1 MRSDGASE
9 RTGFSMGNRICSIG
23 INTIVDGIMGTQ
35 KATIMSYLRPLV
47 SPRSPQATL
56 QTLMNLP
63 QLKPTLNNNPQLT
76 VKDTTEEVADTITK
90 MSARGNSARKS
101 AEPSSSANK
110 TKKSKSVASNRLL
123 RKESRIGSMRSVKRM
138 KIGSKGRKNAA
149 SERRKQRSA
158 SGNRR
163 EKRRRS
169 GRKPLSR
176 PKRTMRGNIGSLLR
190 LGKILGATMV
200 NGEGSRL
207 QMIS

>member
-9 RTGFSMGNRICSIG
+9 RTGFSMGMWISTG

-63 QLKPTLNNNPQLT
+63 QSKPTLHLNNNPLLT

-138 KIGSKGRKNAA
+138 KIGSKGRKNAV
-149 SERRKQRSA
+149 SERRKQRSE
-158 SGNRR
+158 SGSKR

-169 GRKPLSR
+169 ARKPLSR
-176 PKRTMRGNIGSLLR
+176 PKRTMRGNIG
-190 LGKILGATMV
+190 KNLGAKMV

-207 QMIS
+207 RMIS